1 MNKKVVS
8 RLLVACC
15 IVTASMSVNLV
26 SNAALPFFSTEKGEV
41 PSLAPMLD
49 KATPAIVSISVEGT
63 QVSRQQ
69 VPEMFKR
76 FFGGTDEQVQERPF
90 KGLGSGVIIDA
101 KKGYVVT
108 NNHVVDNADE
118 IIVKLTDGR
127 EFKAKKLGA
136 DEQSDIA
143 LLKIEPDAL
152 AAMPLA
158 NSDEL
163 RVGDFVVAIG
173 NPFGL
178 NQTVTS
184 GIVSALGRSGLNIG
198 GYENFIQT
206 DAAINRGNSG
216 GALVSLR
223 GELVGIN
230 TAIFGPNGGN
240 VGIGFA
246 IPSNMMKNLVDQII
260 EFGEVRRGLLGIM
273 GQDIDS
279 GLADAMN
286 LDVNQG
292 AFVSE
297 VSPDSAADK
306 GGIQAGDI
314 IIEING
320 RSVVSFQELRAKVAS
335 RGAGAKLELTILRK
349 GKTEK
354 INVVLGDATQNV
366 VIAKEIHPALEGAT
380 LSNGKTKQGDSGIVI
395 SELISRSPATIIG
408 LQDGDVIIG
417 INRKKVDTV
426 MQLRTELEDA
436 KINFF
441 TLYFLQRLLNAP
453 AFKIEALGSYKKF
466 SGSE

>member
-1 MNKKVVS
+1 MNKVVN
-8 RLLVACC
+8 RFLVACC
-15 IVTASMSVNLV
+15 IVTASMSVSLV
-26 SNAALPFFSTEKGEV
+26 SNASLPYLSTDKGEV

-63 QVSRQQ
+63 QISRQR
-69 VPEMFKR
+69 VPEMFKH

-158 NSDEL
+158 DSDDL

-246 IPSNMMKNLVDQII
+246 IPSNMMKSLVDQII

-279 GLADAMN
+279 GLSDAMK

-297 VSPDSAADK
+297 VQPDSAAEK

-314 IIEING
+314 ITEING

-335 RGAGAKLELTILRK
+335 KGAGTQLELTVLRK
-349 GKTEK
+349 GKREK

-366 VIAKEIHPALEGAT
+366 VVAKEIHPALEGAT
-380 LSNGKTKQGDSGIVI
+380 LTNGKSEQGSNGVVI
-395 SELISRSPATIIG
+395 SNIESRSPASRIG

-417 INRKKVDTV
+417 INRKKVDNLV
-426 MQLRTELEDA
+426 QLRTELESA
-436 KINFF
+436 KGVIALNVKRGISS
-441 TLYFLQRLLNAP
+441 LYLVIRQ
-453 AFKIEALGSYKKF
+453 
-466 SGSE
+466 

>member
-1 MNKKVVS
+1 
-8 RLLVACC
+8 
-15 IVTASMSVNLV
+15 
-26 SNAALPFFSTEKGEV
+26 
-41 PSLAPMLD
+41 MLD

-63 QVSRQQ
+63 QVSRQR
-69 VPEMFKR
+69 VPEMFKH
-76 FFGGTDEQVQERPF
+76 FFGGTEEQVQERPF

-108 NNHVVDNADE
+108 NNHVVDNADD
-118 IIVKLTDGR
+118 ITVKLTDGR
-127 EFKAKKLGA
+127 EFKAKKLGS
-136 DEQSDIA
+136 DDQSDIA
-143 LLKIEPDAL
+143 LLKIDPDAL
-152 AAMPLA
+152 IAMPLSD
-158 NSDEL
+158 SDEL

-246 IPSNMMKNLVDQII
+246 IPSNMMKSLVDQII

-314 IIEING
+314 ITEINS
-320 RSVVSFQELRAKVAS
+320 RAVASFQELRAKVAS
-335 RGAGAKLELTILRK
+335 SGAGAKLELTVLRK
-349 GKTEK
+349 GKREK
-354 INVVLGDATQNV
+354 LNVVLGDATQNLV
-366 VIAKEIHPALEGAT
+366 VAKEIHPALEGAT
-380 LSNGKTKQGDSGIVI
+380 LTNGKSEQGDNGVVVSGIG
-395 SELISRSPATIIG
+395 LRSPASRIG
-408 LQDGDVIIG
+408 LKDGDVIIG
-417 INRKKVDTV
+417 INRKKVDNLV
-426 MQLRTELEDA
+426 QLRTELEEA
-436 KINFF
+436 KGVIALNVKRGISS
-441 TLYFLQRLLNAP
+441 LYLVIR
-453 AFKIEALGSYKKF
+453 
-466 SGSE
+466 

>member
-1 MNKKVVS
+1 
-8 RLLVACC
+8 
-15 IVTASMSVNLV
+15 
-26 SNAALPFFSTEKGEV
+26 
-41 PSLAPMLD
+41 MLD
-49 KATPAIVSISVEGT
+49 EATPAIVSISVEGT
-63 QVSRQQ
+63 QISRQR
-69 VPEMFKR
+69 VPEMFKH
-76 FFGGTDEQVQERPF
+76 FFGGTEEQLQERPF

-118 IIVKLTDGR
+118 ITVKLTDGR

-136 DEQSDIA
+136 DDQSDIA

-152 AAMPLA
+152 TAMPLA
-158 NSDEL
+158 DSDEL

-246 IPSNMMKNLVDQII
+246 IPSNMMKSLVDQII
-260 EFGEVRRGLLGIM
+260 EFGEVRRGLLGII

-279 GLADAMN
+279 GLSDAMN

-297 VSPDSAADK
+297 VQPDSAAEK

-314 IIEING
+314 ITEING

-335 RGAGAKLELTILRK
+335 KGAGTKLELTVLRK
-349 GKTEK
+349 GKREK

-366 VIAKEIHPALEGAT
+366 VVAKEIHPALEGVT
-380 LSNGKTKQGDSGIVI
+380 LTNGKSEQGDDGIVI
-395 SELISRSPATIIG
+395 SNIESRSPASRIG

-417 INRKKVDTV
+417 INRKKVDNIV
-426 MQLRTELEDA
+426 QLRTELEDA
-436 KINFF
+436 EGVIALNVKRGISS
-441 TLYFLQRLLNAP
+441 LYLVIR
-453 AFKIEALGSYKKF
+453 
-466 SGSE
+466 

>member
-1 MNKKVVS
+1 MSKVVN
-8 RLLVACC
+8 RFLVACC
-15 IVTASMSVNLV
+15 VVTASMSVSLV
-26 SNAALPFFSTEKGEV
+26 SSAAIPFFSSDNSEI

-63 QVSRQQ
+63 QVSRQR
-69 VPEMFKR
+69 VPEMFKH
-76 FFGGTDEQVQERPF
+76 FFGGTEEQVQERPF

-101 KKGYVVT
+101 EKGYVVT
-108 NNHVVDNADE
+108 NNHVVDNADD
-118 IIVKLTDGR
+118 ITVKLTDGR
-127 EFKAKKLGA
+127 EFKAKKLGS
-136 DEQSDIA
+136 DDQSDIA
-143 LLKIEPDAL
+143 LLKIDPDAL
-152 AAMPLA
+152 IAMPLSD
-158 NSDEL
+158 SDEL

-246 IPSNMMKNLVDQII
+246 IPSNMMKSLVDQII

-314 IIEING
+314 ITEINS
-320 RSVVSFQELRAKVAS
+320 RAVASFQELRAKVAS
-335 RGAGAKLELTILRK
+335 SGAGAKLELTVLRK
-349 GKTEK
+349 GKRERL
-354 INVVLGDATQNV
+354 NVVLGDATQNV
-366 VIAKEIHPALEGAT
+366 VVAKEIHPALEGAT
-380 LSNGKTKQGDSGIVI
+380 LTNGKSEQGDNGVVVSGIAP
-395 SELISRSPATIIG
+395 RSPASRIG
-408 LQDGDVIIG
+408 LKDGDVIIG
-417 INRKKVDTV
+417 INRKKVDNLV
-426 MQLRTELEDA
+426 QLRTELGEA
-436 KINFF
+436 KGVIALNVKRGISS
-441 TLYFLQRLLNAP
+441 LYLVIR
-453 AFKIEALGSYKKF
+453 
-466 SGSE
+466 

>member
-1 MNKKVVS
+1 MNKVVN
-8 RLLVACC
+8 RFLVTCC
-15 IVTASMSVNLV
+15 IVTASMSVSLV
-26 SNAALPFFSTEKGEV
+26 SNASLPYLTTDKGEV

-63 QVSRQQ
+63 QISRQR
-69 VPEMFKR
+69 VPEMFKH

-158 NSDEL
+158 DSDDL

-246 IPSNMMKNLVDQII
+246 IPSNMMKSLVDQII

-279 GLADAMN
+279 GLSDAMN

-297 VSPDSAADK
+297 VQPDSAAEK

-314 IIEING
+314 ITEING
-320 RSVVSFQELRAKVAS
+320 RLVVSFQELRAKVAS
-335 RGAGAKLELTILRK
+335 KGAGTQLELTILRK
-349 GKTEK
+349 GKREK

-366 VIAKEIHPALEGAT
+366 VVAKEIHPALEGAT
-380 LSNGKTKQGDSGIVI
+380 LTNGKSEQGSNGVVI
-395 SELISRSPATIIG
+395 SNIESRSPASRIG

-417 INRKKVDTV
+417 INRKKVDNLV
-426 MQLRTELEDA
+426 QLRTELESA
-436 KINFF
+436 KGVIALNVKRGISS
-441 TLYFLQRLLNAP
+441 LYLVIRQ
-453 AFKIEALGSYKKF
+453 
-466 SGSE
+466 

>member
-1 MNKKVVS
+1 
-8 RLLVACC
+8 
-15 IVTASMSVNLV
+15 
-26 SNAALPFFSTEKGEV
+26 
-41 PSLAPMLD
+41 
-49 KATPAIVSISVEGT
+49 
-63 QVSRQQ
+63 
-69 VPEMFKR
+69 MFKH
-76 FFGGTDEQVQERPF
+76 FFGGSDEQVQERPF

-101 KKGYVVT
+101 KQGYVVT
-108 NNHVVDNADE
+108 NNHVVANADE
-118 IIVKLTDGR
+118 ITVKLTDGR

-143 LLKIEPDAL
+143 LLKIEPSEL
-152 AAMPLA
+152 IAMPLA

-246 IPSNMMKNLVDQII
+246 IPSNMMKSLVDQII

-279 GLADAMN
+279 GLAVAMN

-297 VSPDSAADK
+297 VQADSAAEK

-314 IIEING
+314 ITEIDG
-320 RSVVSFQELRAKVAS
+320 RAVASFQELRAKVAS
-335 RGAGAKLELTILRK
+335 RGAGAELELTILRK
-349 GKTEK
+349 GKREN
-354 INVVLGDATQNV
+354 INVILSDATQNV
-366 VIAKEIHPALEGAT
+366 VVAKEIHPALEGAT
-380 LSNGKTKQGDSGIVI
+380 LVNGETEQGENGIVI
-395 SELISRSPATIIG
+395 ANLEARSPAARMG
-408 LQDGDVIIG
+408 LKSGDVIIG
-417 INRKKVDTV
+417 INRNRVDTL
-426 MQLRTELEDA
+426 MQLRSELDEA
-436 KINFF
+436 KGVIALNVKRGISS
-441 TLYFLQRLLNAP
+441 LYLVIR
-453 AFKIEALGSYKKF
+453 S
-466 SGSE
+466 

>member
-1 MNKKVVS
+1 MNKIVKRLFVTCFVVS
-8 RLLVACC
+8 
-15 IVTASMSVNLV
+15 ASMSVNLA
-26 SNAALPFFSTEKGEV
+26 SNAALPFFSTDKGEI

-63 QVSRQQ
+63 QVSRQR
-69 VPEMFKR
+69 VPEIFKNY
-76 FFGGTDEQVQERPF
+76 FGGQDEQVQERPF

-101 KKGYVVT
+101 KEGYVVT
-108 NNHVVDNADE
+108 NNHVVNDADE

-158 NSDEL
+158 DSDEL

-246 IPSNMMKNLVDQII
+246 IPSNMMKSLVDQII
-260 EFGEVRRGLLGIM
+260 EFGEVRRGLLGIG

-314 IIEING
+314 ITEING
-320 RSVVSFQELRAKVAS
+320 RSVASFQELRAKVAS
-335 RGAGAKLELTILRK
+335 RGAGAKLELTVLRK
-349 GKTEK
+349 GKHEK

-380 LSNGKTKQGDSGIVI
+380 LTNGKTKQGDNGVVI
-395 SELISRSPATIIG
+395 SELESRSPAARIG

-417 INRKKVDTV
+417 INRIKVDNI
-426 MQLRTELEDA
+426 MQLSTELEDA
-436 KINFF
+436 KGVIALNVKRGISS
-441 TLYFLQRLLNAP
+441 LYLVIRQ
-453 AFKIEALGSYKKF
+453 
-466 SGSE
+466 

>member
-1 MNKKVVS
+1 MNKIVKCFFVTSCVV
-8 RLLVACC
+8 A
-15 IVTASMSVNLV
+15 ASLSVNLT
-26 SNAALPFFSTEKGEV
+26 SNAALPFFSGDKNDV
-41 PSLAPMLD
+41 PTLAPMLD
-49 KATPAIVSISVEGT
+49 KVTPAIVSISVEGT
-63 QVSRQQ
+63 QISRQR
-69 VPEMFKR
+69 VPEMFKH
-76 FFGGTDEQVQERPF
+76 FFGGSDEQVQERPF

-118 IIVKLTDGR
+118 ITVKLTDGR

-136 DEQSDIA
+136 DDQSDIA
-143 LLKIEPDAL
+143 LLKIDPDAL
-152 AAMPLA
+152 TAIPLSD
-158 NSDEL
+158 SDEL

-246 IPSNMMKNLVDQII
+246 IPSNMMKSLVDQII

-297 VSPDSAADK
+297 VSPDSAAEK
-306 GGIQAGDI
+306 GGILAGDI
-314 IIEING
+314 ITEING
-320 RSVVSFQELRAKVAS
+320 RAVVSFQELRAKVAS
-335 RGAGAKLELTILRK
+335 KGAGAELELTVLRK
-349 GKTEK
+349 GERENIQVT
-354 INVVLGDATQNV
+354 LGDATRNV

-380 LSNGKTKQGDSGIVI
+380 LSNGKTKQGDNGIII
-395 SELISRSPATIIG
+395 SDLESRSPAARIG

-426 MQLRTELEDA
+426 VQLREDLEDA
-436 KINFF
+436 KGVIALNIKRGISS
-441 TLYFLQRLLNAP
+441 LYLVIR
-453 AFKIEALGSYKKF
+453 
-466 SGSE
+466 

>member
-1 MNKKVVS
+1 
-8 RLLVACC
+8 
-15 IVTASMSVNLV
+15 MSVSLV
-26 SNAALPFFSTEKGEV
+26 SSAAIPFFSNDNSQI

-63 QVSRQQ
+63 QVSRQR
-69 VPEMFKR
+69 VPEMFKH
-76 FFGGTDEQVQERPF
+76 FFGGTEEQVQERPF

-118 IIVKLTDGR
+118 ITVKLTDGR
-127 EFKAKKLGA
+127 EFKAKKLGS
-136 DEQSDIA
+136 DDQSDIA
-143 LLKIEPDAL
+143 LLKIDPDAL
-152 AAMPLA
+152 IAIPLSD
-158 NSDEL
+158 SDEL

-246 IPSNMMKNLVDQII
+246 IPSNMMRSLVDQII

-314 IIEING
+314 ITEINS
-320 RSVVSFQELRAKVAS
+320 RAVVSFQELRAKVAS
-335 RGAGAKLELTILRK
+335 KGAGAKLELTVLRK
-349 GKTEK
+349 GKREK
-354 INVVLGDATQNV
+354 LNVVLGDATQNLV
-366 VIAKEIHPALEGAT
+366 VAKEIHPALEGAT
-380 LSNGKTKQGDSGIVI
+380 LTNGKSEQGDNGVVVSGIG
-395 SELISRSPATIIG
+395 LRSPASRIG
-408 LQDGDVIIG
+408 LKDGDVIIG
-417 INRKKVDTV
+417 INRKKVDNLV
-426 MQLRTELEDA
+426 QLRTELEEA
-436 KINFF
+436 KGVIALNVKRGISS
-441 TLYFLQRLLNAP
+441 LYLVIR
-453 AFKIEALGSYKKF
+453 
-466 SGSE
+466 

>member
-1 MNKKVVS
+1 
-8 RLLVACC
+8 
-15 IVTASMSVNLV
+15 MSLSLV
-26 SNAALPFFSTEKGEV
+26 SHAALPFFSKDKDEV

-63 QVSRQQ
+63 QVSRQR
-69 VPEMFKR
+69 VPEMFKH

-101 KKGYVVT
+101 NKGYVVT

-127 EFKAKKLGA
+127 EFTAKKLGA

-152 AAMPLA
+152 SAMPLA
-158 NSDEL
+158 DSDEL

-260 EFGEVRRGLLGIM
+260 EFGEVRRGLLGII

-297 VSPDSAADK
+297 VAPESAADK

-314 IIEING
+314 ITEING
-320 RSVVSFQELRAKVAS
+320 RAVVSFQELRAKVAS
-335 RGAGAKLELTILRK
+335 RGAGAELELTVMRK
-349 GKTEK
+349 GKSQK
-354 INVVLGDATQNV
+354 INVVLGDATQNE

-380 LSNGKTKQGDSGIVI
+380 LTNGKTKQGDNGIVI
-395 SELISRSPATIIG
+395 SEIVARSPASRIG

-417 INRKKVDTV
+417 VNRKKVDTV
-426 MQLRTELEDA
+426 VQLRTELEDA
-436 KINFF
+436 KGVIALSVKRGM
-441 TLYFLQRLLNAP
+441 TSLYLVIRQ
-453 AFKIEALGSYKKF
+453 
-466 SGSE
+466 